1 MSAITI
7 QIPNFKQFVKRYEN
21 LFSSQKYNYILIN
34 NLIVYPKDSINE
46 DMLQDLFN
54 NYLKNNKQLEIKD
67 FMINENDKRVYY
79 KSIVFDFVETDFH
92 KYPSLVNHYA
102 KDKVRFIS
110 DFLDKKYYATEKIN
124 GENSQII
131 LNKKN
136 EFEYGSR
143 SMLLSVGSPEQV
155 RLNNIVEDK
164 NIKEAIL
171 NIKKDFPNSVSIN
184 VYGEYYGPGVK
195 KMNYDEDFK
204 NYRVFDV
211 FVYNEDS
218 IYVFGVEE
226 LKKYFNENQL
236 VPIYSEVKTLNEFVN
251 DTLENKS
258 LLGGITEGKV
268 YKPYDSY
275 ELQVIEIQESETGE
289 VSYKKLFP
297 VIKHKEEKFLEVVK
311 KTKKKIE
318 LSEEEQELFNKMISY
333 ITEARFENLLSH
345 GKSYTKENFGELIKD
360 YSEDIVKE
368 FTFENNINWKDIPTL
383 VKRLFSKEV
392 AKFIKEQKI

>member
-110 DFLDKKYYATEKIN
+110 DFLEKKYYATEKIN

-171 NIKKDFPNSVSIN
+171 NIKKDFPNAISIN

-211 FVYNEDS
+211 FVYDEDS
-218 IYVFGVEE
+218 IYVFGVED
-226 LKKYFNENQL
+226 LKKYFIENQL
-236 VPIYSEVKTLNEFVN
+236 VN

-258 LLGGITEGKV
+258 LLGGITEGNV

-275 ELQVIEIQESETGE
+275 ELQVIEIQDSETGE